1 MTNDVDDDIGLPEI
15 PRIIEPAE
23 RTYAKGSGSGYRE
36 FNLLDSDLR
45 LHVTHQ
51 PDDTTAIILAVEGE
65 ESASIIADADD
76 KLRVNTPH

>member
-1 MTNDVDDDIGLPEI
+1 MPNDVDDEIGLPDI
-15 PRIIEPAE
+15 PRIIEPVE
-23 RTYAKGSGSGYRE
+23 TTYAKGSGSEYRQ
-36 FNLLDSDLR
+36 FDLMDSDLR

-51 PDDTTAIILAVEGE
+51 PEDVTAIILAADGE